1 MRSKPS
7 RLFGL
12 LFTQNPF
19 YLISTGLLLYGLNV
33 GTDSG
38 AALATQPLIMASVLL
53 GTILVMALAAIVIIK
68 LGGVWDDARTIMLSI
83 LFLIVGVVASCD
95 GCVGSDPLL
104 ALWVLGGGFLFSVA
118 ICELLIRTLKIWFP
132 LDLRVPFYGMLGLLF
147 FYSFAFA
154 PTESLSSQWAWLS
167 GLLEISATWKVYL
180 FGWLVGLCM
189 LMCLPAIWQGRTL
202 FSDTGTPWSWP
213 VYPWSI
219 FVVLVAAC
227 GLRLFLL
234 SLSFIPERGWANPI
248 GVHFY
253 LPILFAGVVCC
264 LEMVA
269 EREQGKDYFAGFGLG
284 TFVVL
289 LAAMPY
295 WGSETYLDFAW
306 ELRTT
311 IGSPLWIGLVL
322 MLGYATTLWLR
333 GWAFMEWAIGIF
345 LLGLVFTGPE
355 NVLPTVVP
363 SATWPLAVLAIK
375 ELVQVYRTRSIANS
389 SLLVFWTTAFVA
401 LELSKLNAQW
411 AVGVSTHLLV
421 VGGLVI
427 GLCYSGRFAMFL
439 RTTGV
444 FMGITFALLAMAAVL
459 GDRLSSFS
467 GVVYIVSVLATFVT
481 AYFCKRWKLLVQA
494 SVVVSMALL
503 FCSIGPYKEPLLNT
517 LSQPV
522 AQFVAGSLACFLFGL
537 LISAVKAGW
546 IPRLDRIWSDFC
558 KSIAIELNPTTEVAT
573 SATGSDP
580 FKSN

>member
-1 MRSKPS
+1 
-7 RLFGL
+7 
-12 LFTQNPF
+12 
-19 YLISTGLLLYGLNV
+19 
-33 GTDSG
+33 
-38 AALATQPLIMASVLL
+38 
-53 GTILVMALAAIVIIK
+53 
-68 LGGVWDDARTIMLSI
+68 
-83 LFLIVGVVASCD
+83 
-95 GCVGSDPLL
+95 
-104 ALWVLGGGFLFSVA
+104 
-118 ICELLIRTLKIWFP
+118 
-132 LDLRVPFYGMLGLLF
+132 
-147 FYSFAFA
+147 
-154 PTESLSSQWAWLS
+154 
-167 GLLEISATWKVYL
+167 
-180 FGWLVGLCM
+180 
-189 LMCLPAIWQGRTL
+189 
-202 FSDTGTPWSWP
+202 
-213 VYPWSI
+213 
-219 FVVLVAAC
+219 
-227 GLRLFLL
+227 
-234 SLSFIPERGWANPI
+234 
-248 GVHFY
+248 
-253 LPILFAGVVCC
+253 
-264 LEMVA
+264 
-269 EREQGKDYFAGFGLG
+269 
-284 TFVVL
+284 
-289 LAAMPY
+289 
-295 WGSETYLDFAW
+295 
-306 ELRTT
+306 
-311 IGSPLWIGLVL
+311 
-322 MLGYATTLWLR
+322 
-333 GWAFMEWAIGIF
+333 MEWAIGIF

-411 AVGVSTHLLV
+411 AIGVSTHLLV